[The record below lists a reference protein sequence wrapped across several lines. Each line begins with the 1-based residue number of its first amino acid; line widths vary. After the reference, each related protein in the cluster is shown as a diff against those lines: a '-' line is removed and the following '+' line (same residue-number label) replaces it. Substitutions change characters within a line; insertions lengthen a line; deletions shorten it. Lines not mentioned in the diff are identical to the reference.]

1 MTDRKVLITGITGQD
16 GIFLTSE
23 LLKHDKNL
31 KIFGI
36 SRNKNKKFYENLIA
50 VGVKNFSNVNIHNLD
65 LTDLNS
71 VKKYI
76 SDLQPTEIYNLSG
89 PSSVY
94 ESILN
99 SDYYKTTI
107 NTIFDNLIDAC
118 ISAGMTPRFFQACS
132 SEMFSSENILPLNEG
147 SVFNPRSP
155 YSEAKYTVYKKTNDL
170 RKNGDWNIKSG
181 IMFNHESEFRNDDYL
196 FIKIINS
203 AKSIKDNKADT
214 LELGSLEM
222 VRDWSFAGD
231 VASAIYLINNSDYL
245 ENFVIGSGR
254 GVTIEYV
261 VETIFDY
268 YDLEYN
274 TFVKVNK
281 SLLREG
287 DPLRIIS
294 DPKSLINKLGWNP
307 QYNIDDLIERLIKYI
322 G

>member
-1 MTDRKVLITGITGQD
+1 MADRKVLITGITGQD

-23 LLKHDKNL
+23 LLKHDKNI

-36 SRNKNKKFYENLIA
+36 SRYANKKFYENLTA

-107 NTIFDNLIDAC
+107 NTIFDNLTDAC

-274 TFVKVNK
+274 SFVKVNN

-294 DPKSLINKLGWNP
+294 DPNSLIKKLGWNP
-307 QYNIDDLIERLIKYI
+307 QYNIDNLIERLIKYI

>member
-1 MTDRKVLITGITGQD
+1 MADRKVLITGITGQD

-23 LLKHDKNL
+23 LLKNDKNI

-36 SRNKNKKFYENLIA
+36 SRNANKKFYENLTA

-107 NTIFDNLIDAC
+107 NTIFDNLTDAC

-274 TFVKVNK
+274 SFVKVNN

-307 QYNIDDLIERLIKYI
+307 QYNIDNLIERLIKYI

>member
-23 LLKHDKNL
+23 LLKQDKNI

-36 SRNKNKKFYENLIA
+36 SRNANKKFYENLTA

>member
-23 LLKHDKNL
+23 LLKHDKNI

-36 SRNKNKKFYENLIA
+36 SRNANKKFYENLTA

-99 SDYYKTTI
+99 SDYYKNTI

-118 ISAGMTPRFFQACS
+118 ISASMTPRFFQACS

-203 AKSIKDNKADT
+203 AKSIRDNKADT
-214 LELGSLEM
+214 LELGSLDM

-254 GVTIEYV
+254 GVAIEYV

>member
-23 LLKHDKNL
+23 LLKHDKNI

-36 SRNKNKKFYENLIA
+36 SRNSNKKFYKNLSA
-50 VGVKNFSNVNIHNLD
+50 VGVKNFSNVHIHNLD

-71 VKKYI
+71 VKNCI
-76 SDLQPTEIYNLSG
+76 SDIQPTQIYNLSG

-99 SDYYKTTI
+99 SDYYKNTI

-132 SEMFSSENILPLNEG
+132 SEMFSSENTLPLNED
-147 SVFNPRSP
+147 SVFKPRSP
-155 YSEAKYTVYKKTNDL
+155 YSEAKYTIYKKINDL
-170 RKNGDWNIKSG
+170 RKKGDWNIKSG
-181 IMFNHESEFRNDDYL
+181 IMFNHESEFRNEDYL

-203 AKSIKDNKADT
+203 AKSIKNNKADI
-214 LELGSLEM
+214 LELGSLELI
-222 VRDWSFAGD
+222 RDWSFAGD
-231 VASAIYLINNSDYL
+231 VASAICLINNSDYL

-254 GVTIEYV
+254 GVAIKYV
-261 VETIFDY
+261 VETIFDNY
-268 YDLEYN
+268 NLEYDS
-274 TFVKVNK
+274 FVKVNK

-287 DPLRIIS
+287 DPSQIIS
-294 DPKSLINKLGWNP
+294 NPKSLVEKLGWNP
-307 QYNIDDLIERLIKYI
+307 QYNIDDLIERLIKHI

>member
-23 LLKHDKNL
+23 LLKHDKNI

-36 SRNKNKKFYENLIA
+36 SRNANKKFYENLTA

>member
-118 ISAGMTPRFFQACS
+118 ISAGKTPRFFQACS
-132 SEMFSSENILPLNEG
+132 SEMFSSENTLPLNEG

-155 YSEAKYTVYKKTNDL
+155 YSEAKYTVYNKTNDL

-203 AKSIKDNKADT
+203 ARSIRDNKADT
-214 LELGSLEM
+214 LELGSLDM

-254 GVTIEYV
+254 GVAIEYV

-268 YDLEYN
+268 YDLEYSS
-274 TFVKVNK
+274 FVKVNE

-287 DPLRIIS
+287 DPLQIIS
-294 DPKSLINKLGWNP
+294 DPKSLINKLGWDP

>member
-1 MTDRKVLITGITGQD
+1 MADRKVLITGITGQD

-23 LLKHDKNL
+23 LLKHDKNI

-36 SRNKNKKFYENLIA
+36 SRNTNKKFYENLTA

-107 NTIFDNLIDAC
+107 NTIFDNLTDAC

-155 YSEAKYTVYKKTNDL
+155 YSKAKYTVYKKTNNL

-274 TFVKVNK
+274 SFVKVNN

-307 QYNIDDLIERLIKYI
+307 QYNIDNLIERLIKYI

>member
-23 LLKHDKNL
+23 LLKHDKNI

-36 SRNKNKKFYENLIA
+36 SRNANKKFYENLTA

-268 YDLEYN
+268 YDLQYN

>member
-23 LLKHDKNL
+23 LLKHDKNI

-36 SRNKNKKFYENLIA
+36 SRNANKKFYENLTA

-76 SDLQPTEIYNLSG
+76 SDLQPAEIYNLSG

-307 QYNIDDLIERLIKYI
+307 QYNIDDIIERLIKYI

>member
-23 LLKHDKNL
+23 LLKHDKNI

-36 SRNKNKKFYENLIA
+36 SRNANKKFYENLTA

-214 LELGSLEM
+214 LELGSLET

-268 YDLEYN
+268 YDLQYN

>member
-1 MTDRKVLITGITGQD
+1 MADRKVLITGITGQD

-23 LLKHDKNL
+23 LLKNDKNI

-36 SRNKNKKFYENLIA
+36 SRNANKKFYENLTA

-107 NTIFDNLIDAC
+107 NTIFDNLTDAC

-181 IMFNHESEFRNDDYL
+181 IMFNHE
-196 FIKIINS
+196 
-203 AKSIKDNKADT
+203 
-214 LELGSLEM
+214 
-222 VRDWSFAGD
+222 
-231 VASAIYLINNSDYL
+231 
-245 ENFVIGSGR
+245 
-254 GVTIEYV
+254 
-261 VETIFDY
+261 
-268 YDLEYN
+268 
-274 TFVKVNK
+274 
-281 SLLREG
+281 
-287 DPLRIIS
+287 
-294 DPKSLINKLGWNP
+294 
-307 QYNIDDLIERLIKYI
+307 
-322 G
+322 

>member
-1 MTDRKVLITGITGQD
+1 MADRKVLITGITGQD

-23 LLKHDKNL
+23 LLKHDKNI

-36 SRNKNKKFYENLIA
+36 SRYANKKFYENLTA

-107 NTIFDNLIDAC
+107 NTIFDNLTDAC

-147 SVFNPRSP
+147 SVFNPRNP

-274 TFVKVNK
+274 SFVKVNN

-294 DPKSLINKLGWNP
+294 DPNSLIKKLGWNP
-307 QYNIDDLIERLIKYI
+307 QYNIDNLIERLIKYI